1 MAALYGDS
9 RNSGLSRGILRGL
22 RGGRSVAAEAA
33 PPPIPLGEAER
44 RLALMAEYEKSG
56 IGWFWETDEHGY
68 VTYLSEPMAE
78 LFGKAPEILAV
89 TPFHSLFVTEQAGDG
104 STPRNLSL
112 LFGGRKTFNGL
123 TVRADI
129 DDKDYYWQLSGK
141 PQFDAEGNF
150 RGYRGHG
157 GDITESRRAENET
170 ERLAQ
175 FDSLTGLANR
185 PRMQRKIDAMLTA
198 FRAAKRNC
206 AIMMFDLD
214 RFKQVND
221 TLGHKAGDEL
231 LKQVAQ
237 RIQRVFDTTCEIG
250 RLGGDEF
257 QVLIPDIDDRGR
269 LGELAKN
276 AISMLTQPYSLSEG
290 RCTIGASIGIAIAP
304 YDGVTREEVVHS
316 ADIALYAAKNGG
328 RGQFR
333 FYSSDLQNESQ
344 LRRELERDL
353 RGALEKGQLTL
364 EYQPIVSVKS
374 NRIIALE
381 ALLRWYH
388 PERGKISPEI
398 FIPLAEESNLIST
411 IGEWVLRRACE
422 DAMNWPDDVRVS
434 VNISEQQII
443 TQGLSKIVANALAS
457 TGLPADRL
465 ECELKESV
473 HFGDGDVS
481 ERELKALRRLGVRLA
496 LDDFGTGV
504 SSLGYLRRAPFETI
518 KIDPSFLR
526 GAFEDGSR
534 NGELIGAIVAL
545 ANALNIETVAEGV
558 EAMEEYRL
566 VTEQGVK
573 NVQGFVYSQP
583 LAPEEVEELLA
594 GHDREIMPNGPEKQR
609 SERRKL
615 YRRIHVIH
623 EDHYYDVVLRD
634 LSRTGAMIEGL
645 LDVPVGTEFVLDF
658 GEGQLAVA
666 QVVRSHQDQ
675 QGLTFETPLVEDGAG
690 GLCTRNRVSPYL
702 LAAGGLPLAQL
713 PPGHFPLAE
722 KAENPMLLSVPR
734 FGTKNL
740 KAKLEY

>member
-1 MAALYGDS
+1 M
-9 RNSGLSRGILRGL
+9 SRGIFKGL
-22 RGGRSVAAEAA
+22 RGGRSAVAEAA
-33 PPPIPLGEAER
+33 PPPPMPVAEAER
-44 RLALMAEYEKSG
+44 RLALMGEYEQSG
-56 IGWFWETDEHGY
+56 IGWFWETDEQGY
-68 VTYLSEPMAE
+68 VTYLSEPITE
-78 LFGKAPEILAV
+78 LFGKDPEILAV
-89 TPFHSLFVTEQAGDG
+89 TPFHSLFVTEEPGDG
-104 STPRNLSL
+104 STPRSLSL
-112 LFGGRKTFNGL
+112 LFGGRKTFAGL

-129 DDKDYYWQLSGK
+129 GEKDYYWLLCGK
-141 PQFDAEGNF
+141 PKFDAEGHF

-157 GDITESRRAENET
+157 GNVTESRRAENET

-175 FDSLTGLANR
+175 FDSLTGLSNR
-185 PRMQRKIDAMLTA
+185 PRMQRKIDSMLTA
-198 FRAAKRNC
+198 FRAAKRTC
-206 AIMMFDLD
+206 AVMMVDLD

-237 RIQRVFDTTCEIG
+237 RLKRVFDSTCEIG

-257 QVLIPDIDDRGR
+257 QILIPDMDDRGG

-276 AISMLTQPYSLSEG
+276 AITMLTQPYSIEEG

-333 FYSSDLQNESQ
+333 FYSSDLKNDSQ
-344 LRRELERDL
+344 LRKELERDL
-353 RGALEKGQLTL
+353 RGALEKGQLSL
-364 EYQPIVSVKS
+364 EYQPIVSVKT
-374 NRIIALE
+374 NRIVGLE

-388 PERGKISPEI
+388 PDRGKISPAI

-411 IGEWVLRRACE
+411 IGEWVLRKACE
-422 DAMNWPDDVRVS
+422 DAMQWPDDIRVC

-443 TQGLSKIVANALAS
+443 TPGLSRLVTNALAA

-504 SSLGYLRRAPFETI
+504 SSLGYLKRAPFETI

-526 GAFEDGSR
+526 GAFEEGSR
-534 NGELIGAIVAL
+534 NGQLIGAIVAL
-545 ANALNIETVAEGV
+545 ADALGINTVAEGV

-566 VTEQGVK
+566 VCEHGVK
-573 NVQGFVYSQP
+573 NVQGFIYSQP
-583 LAPEEVEELLA
+583 LAPDEVIELLA
-594 GHDREIMPNGPEKQR
+594 EHDCEMEPTGPEKQR

-645 LDVPVGTEFVLDF
+645 LDVPVGTEFVVDF
-658 GEGQLAVA
+658 GEGQLAIA
-666 QVVRSHQDQ
+666 EVVRSHQDQ
-675 QGLTFETPLVEDGAG
+675 QGLTFETPLVDDGAG

-702 LAAGGLPLAQL
+702 LAAGGLPLSQL

-722 KAENPMLLSVPR
+722 KAENQMMLSVPR

-740 KAKLEY
+740 RAKLEY